1 MPESEKD
8 TLNMKK
14 TSSDISHNF
23 SRARSRM
30 PLWAQLVVMLTFV
43 TTVLLSFILVRD
55 YQNNRRSIIE
65 RQISTS
71 GRLLDLE
78 LQNLDQYVKELTSFC
93 LQPLYDSD
101 FSRILSEK
109 DPIAASDETYILNQ
123 MRTYFFSRS
132 DLNGYQICRLADGS
146 IYGRSG
152 QVQHFRKLS
161 DGTTFPEEAVTA
173 SSEGKYFHAILPSE
187 QKNGFFD
194 YYQSIIRI
202 KNKQPA
208 AVIRLEID
216 RSFASALNQSHAAN
230 GEFLCILN
238 QNGQLLF
245 SGSELLDE
253 IDSDTLKKI
262 SGIASAQSASLEIGG
277 KKWLCISCLDDRFGM
292 QLVSFCP
299 MQQIDTQIS
308 FILKSSL
315 LLGMVTW
322 LLAALA
328 TFVIVRLTT
337 APLTAFSRR
346 MKEVGNGNFSPIEEN
361 GGSRELL
368 ALSRSFNEMVSHI
381 DELINQNYVSEI
393 NEKTARLAALEAQL
407 NPHFL
412 YNTLQAIGTE
422 ALLNDQPQI
431 NRMLASL
438 AANLRYSI
446 KSGDPVRLKDEIVY
460 VNNYIML
467 QKMRFEERLHV
478 QIEISD
484 EYDNFLIPKISI
496 QTLVENSILH
506 GFGDTT
512 ESISIRIHASRKNE
526 LLQIQVKDDGCGID
540 EAHLQ
545 ELKSEFQNYLTPGHI
560 GKIGLANLYSRLQI
574 LYQGKASLEIE
585 SSPHHGTA
593 VTLLLP
599 ATTVL
604 TEIPH

>member
-1 MPESEKD
+1 
-8 TLNMKK
+8 MKK

-93 LQPLYDSD
+93 LQPLYDND
-101 FSRILSEK
+101 FSRILSGK
-109 DPIAASDETYILNQ
+109 DSIAAADETYILNQ

-132 DLNGYQICRLADGS
+132 DLNGYQICRLSDGS

-161 DGTTFPEEAVTA
+161 DDAAFPQEAITA

-216 RSFASALNQSHAAN
+216 RSFAASLNQSHAAN

-238 QNGQLLF
+238 QNGKLLF

-262 SGIASAQSASLEIGG
+262 SGIVSAQSASLEIGG

-328 TFVIVRLTT
+328 TFLIVRLTT

-526 LLQIQVKDDGCGID
+526 LLQIQVTDDGCGID

-599 ATTVL
+599 ATTML
-604 TEIPH
+604 TELPH

>member
-1 MPESEKD
+1 MNKSIFTHK
-8 TLNMKK
+8 
-14 TSSDISHNF
+14 F
-23 SRARSRM
+23 SRIRSRM

-161 DGTTFPEEAVTA
+161 DTTAFPQEAIIT
-173 SSEGKYFHAILPSE
+173 SSKEKYFHAILPSE

-216 RSFASALNQSHAAN
+216 RSFADSLNQSHAAN

-245 SGSELLDE
+245 SGSGLSNE

-262 SGIASAQSASLEIGG
+262 SGIASSQSASLEIGG
-277 KKWLCISCLDDRFGM
+277 KKWLCISCLDNRFGM
-292 QLVSFCP
+292 QLASFCP
-299 MQQIDTQIS
+299 MQQIDMQIS

-328 TFVIVRLTT
+328 TFLIVRLTT

-506 GFGDTT
+506 GFDDTT
-512 ESISIRIHASRKNE
+512 ESISIRIHASRKDE
-526 LLQIQVKDDGCGID
+526 LLQIQVTDDGCGID

-585 SSPHHGTA
+585 SSPHQGTA

-604 TEIPH
+604 TEMPDN

>member
-1 MPESEKD
+1 
-8 TLNMKK
+8 MKK

-23 SRARSRM
+23 FRARSRM

-245 SGSELLDE
+245 SGSGLLEDT
-253 IDSDTLKKI
+253 DSDTLKKI

-315 LLGMVTW
+315 LLGMITW

-328 TFVIVRLTT
+328 TFLIVRLTT

-446 KSGDPVRLKDEIVY
+446 KGGDPVRLKDEIVY

-478 QIEISD
+478 RIEISD

-506 GFGDTT
+506 GFDDTT
-512 ESISIRIHASRKNE
+512 ESISIRIQASRKKD
-526 LLQIQVKDDGCGID
+526 LLHIEVKDNGCGID

-545 ELKSEFQNYLTPGHI
+545 ELKAEFQNYLTPGHI

-585 SSPHHGTA
+585 SSPHQGTA

-604 TEIPH
+604 TEMSDN

>member
-1 MPESEKD
+1 MDRPHSD
-8 TLNMKK
+8 TK
-14 TSSDISHNF
+14 HNF
-23 SRARSRM
+23 SRIRSQM

-71 GRLLDLE
+71 ARLLDLE
-78 LQNLDQYVKELTSFC
+78 LQNLDQYIKELTSFC

-101 FSRILSEK
+101 FSRILSGK
-109 DPIAASDETYILNQ
+109 DSITASDETYILNQ

-152 QVQHFRKLS
+152 QVQHFRKLPDS
-161 DGTTFPEEAVTA
+161 TAFPEKAIAA
-173 SSEGKYFHAILPSE
+173 SSEGKYFHTILPSE

-208 AVIRLEID
+208 AVIRLEINP
-216 RSFASALNQSHAAN
+216 SFASSLNQSHEEN

-238 QNGQLLF
+238 KSGELLF
-245 SGSELLDE
+245 SGSKVLD
-253 IDSDTLKKI
+253 DASSDIFKKI
-262 SGIASAQSASLEIGG
+262 KEIASTQSASLEIGG
-277 KKWLCISCLDDRFGM
+277 RKWLCISCLDDRFGM
-292 QLVSFCP
+292 QLISFCP
-299 MQQIDTQIS
+299 MQLIDDQIS

-315 LLGMVTW
+315 LLGTITW

-328 TFVIVRLTT
+328 TFLIVRLTT
-337 APLTAFSRR
+337 APLSAFSRR
-346 MKEVGNGNFSPIEEN
+346 MKEVGKGNFSRIEEN

-368 ALSRSFNEMVSHI
+368 ALSKSFNEMVAHI

-393 NEKTARLAALEAQL
+393 NEKTARLTALEAQL

-446 KSGDPVRLKDEIVY
+446 KGGDPVRLGDELVY

-467 QKMRFEERLHV
+467 QKMRFEERLNV
-478 QIEISD
+478 CLDISD
-484 EYDNFLIPKISI
+484 EYNHLLIPKISI

-506 GFGDTT
+506 GFDDTT
-512 ESISIRIHASRKNE
+512 EAISIHIKARRKENM
-526 LLQIQVKDDGCGID
+526 LQIQVSDNGCGID
-540 EAHLQ
+540 QPQLL
-545 ELKSEFQNYLTPGHI
+545 ELESEFQNYLTPRHI

-574 LYQGKASLEIE
+574 LYQGKASLKID
-585 SSPHHGTA
+585 SALHHGTT

-604 TEIPH
+604 AEAHADFSDRQTVK

>member
-1 MPESEKD
+1 MNKSIFTHK
-8 TLNMKK
+8 
-14 TSSDISHNF
+14 F
-23 SRARSRM
+23 SRIRSRM

-93 LQPLYDSD
+93 LQPLYDND
-101 FSRILSEK
+101 FSRILSGK
-109 DPIAASDETYILNQ
+109 DSIAAADETYILNQ

-132 DLNGYQICRLADGS
+132 DLNGYQICRLSDGS

-161 DGTTFPEEAVTA
+161 DDAAFPQEAITA

-208 AVIRLEID
+208 AVIRLEIN
-216 RSFASALNQSHAAN
+216 RSFAASLNQSHAAN

-328 TFVIVRLTT
+328 TFLIVRLTT

-526 LLQIQVKDDGCGID
+526 FLQIQVTDDGCGID
-540 EAHLQ
+540 EPHLQ

-599 ATTVL
+599 ATTML
-604 TEIPH
+604 TELPH

>member
-1 MPESEKD
+1 MNKSIFTHK
-8 TLNMKK
+8 
-14 TSSDISHNF
+14 F
-23 SRARSRM
+23 SRIRSRM

-93 LQPLYDSD
+93 LQPLYDND
-101 FSRILSEK
+101 FSRILSGK
-109 DPIAASDETYILNQ
+109 DSIAAADETYILNQ

-132 DLNGYQICRLADGS
+132 DLNGYQICRLSDGS

-161 DGTTFPEEAVTA
+161 DDAAFPQEAITA

-208 AVIRLEID
+208 AVIRLEIN
-216 RSFASALNQSHAAN
+216 RSFAASLNQSHAAN

-328 TFVIVRLTT
+328 TFLIVRLTT

-599 ATTVL
+599 ATTML
-604 TEIPH
+604 TELPH

>member
-1 MPESEKD
+1 M
-8 TLNMKK
+8 N
-14 TSSDISHNF
+14 ISVSTHKF
-23 SRARSRM
+23 SRLRSRM
-30 PLWAQLVVMLTFV
+30 PLWAQLVVMVTLV

-93 LQPLYDSD
+93 LQPLYDND
-101 FSRILSEK
+101 FSRILSGK
-109 DPIAASDETYILNQ
+109 DSIAAADETYILNQ

-132 DLNGYQICRLADGS
+132 DLNGYQICRLSDGS

-161 DGTTFPEEAVTA
+161 DDAAFPQEAITA

-208 AVIRLEID
+208 AVIRLEIN
-216 RSFASALNQSHAAN
+216 RSFAASLNQSHAAN

-253 IDSDTLKKI
+253 LDSDTLKKI

-315 LLGMVTW
+315 LLGMITW

-328 TFVIVRLTT
+328 TFLIVRLTT

-346 MKEVGNGNFSPIEEN
+346 MKEVGNGNFSPIGEN

-478 QIEISD
+478 QIEIPD

-526 LLQIQVKDDGCGID
+526 LLQIQVTDDGCGID
-540 EAHLQ
+540 EPHLQ

-585 SSPHHGTA
+585 SSPHQGTA

-604 TEIPH
+604 TEVPH

>member
-1 MPESEKD
+1 
-8 TLNMKK
+8 MKK

-93 LQPLYDSD
+93 LQPLYDND
-101 FSRILSEK
+101 FSRILSGK
-109 DPIAASDETYILNQ
+109 DSIAAADETYILNQ

-132 DLNGYQICRLADGS
+132 DLNGYQICRLSDGS

-161 DGTTFPEEAVTA
+161 DDAAFPQEAITA

-216 RSFASALNQSHAAN
+216 RSFAASLNQSHAAN

-262 SGIASAQSASLEIGG
+262 SGIVSAQSASLEIGG

-328 TFVIVRLTT
+328 TFLIVRLTT

-526 LLQIQVKDDGCGID
+526 LLQIQVTDDGCGID

-599 ATTVL
+599 ATTML
-604 TEIPH
+604 TELPH

>member
-1 MPESEKD
+1 MNKSIFTHK
-8 TLNMKK
+8 
-14 TSSDISHNF
+14 F
-23 SRARSRM
+23 SRIRSRM

-123 MRTYFFSRS
+123 MRIYFFSRS

-152 QVQHFRKLS
+152 QVQHFRKMS
-161 DGTTFPEEAVTA
+161 DMSDITAFPQEAIIT
-173 SSEGKYFHAILPSE
+173 SSKGKYFHAILPSE

-216 RSFASALNQSHAAN
+216 RSFAASLNQSHAAN

-328 TFVIVRLTT
+328 TFLIVRLTT

-506 GFGDTT
+506 GFDDTT
-512 ESISIRIHASRKNE
+512 EAISIRIHASRKGE
-526 LLQIQVKDDGCGID
+526 LLQIQVTDNGCGID

-604 TEIPH
+604 TELLH

>member
-1 MPESEKD
+1 M
-8 TLNMKK
+8 N
-14 TSSDISHNF
+14 ISVSTHKF
-23 SRARSRM
+23 SRLRSRT
-30 PLWAQLVVMLTFV
+30 PLWAQLVVMVTLV

-93 LQPLYDSD
+93 LQPLYDND
-101 FSRILSEK
+101 FSRILSGK
-109 DPIAASDETYILNQ
+109 DSIAAADETYILNQ

-132 DLNGYQICRLADGS
+132 DLNGYQICRLSDGS

-161 DGTTFPEEAVTA
+161 DDAAFPQEAITA

-208 AVIRLEID
+208 AVIRLEIN
-216 RSFASALNQSHAAN
+216 RSFAASLNQSHAAN

-328 TFVIVRLTT
+328 TFLIVRLTT

-526 LLQIQVKDDGCGID
+526 LLQIQVTDDGCGID

-585 SSPHHGTA
+585 SSPHQGTA

-599 ATTVL
+599 ATTML
-604 TEIPH
+604 TELPH

>member
-1 MPESEKD
+1 MNKSIFTHK
-8 TLNMKK
+8 
-14 TSSDISHNF
+14 F
-23 SRARSRM
+23 SRIRSRM

-123 MRTYFFSRS
+123 MRIYFFSRS

-152 QVQHFRKLS
+152 QVQHFRKMS
-161 DGTTFPEEAVTA
+161 DITAFPQEAIIT
-173 SSEGKYFHAILPSE
+173 SSKGKYFHAILPSE

-216 RSFASALNQSHAAN
+216 RSFAASLNQSHAAN

-328 TFVIVRLTT
+328 TFLIVRLTT

-526 LLQIQVKDDGCGID
+526 LLQIQVTDNGCGID

-585 SSPHHGTA
+585 SSPHQGTA

-604 TEIPH
+604 TELPH

>member
-1 MPESEKD
+1 
-8 TLNMKK
+8 MKHQYPNRQIHK
-14 TSSDISHNF
+14 FSHIRN
-23 SRARSRM
+23 RM

-43 TTVLLSFILVRD
+43 TTALLSFILVRD
-55 YQNNRRSIIE
+55 YQNNRRSIID

-78 LQNLDQYVKELTSFC
+78 LQNLDQYIKELTSFC

-101 FSRILSEK
+101 FSRILSGK
-109 DPIAASDETYILNQ
+109 DPIAATDETYILNQ

-132 DLNGYQICRLADGS
+132 DLNGYQICRLFDGS

-152 QVQHFRKLS
+152 QVQHFRRLS
-161 DGTTFPEEAVTA
+161 DGTSFPEEAITK
-173 SSEGKYFHAILPSE
+173 SSGGRYFHAILPSSQE
-187 QKNGFFD
+187 NGFFD

-216 RSFASALNQSHAAN
+216 LSFASNLNQSHAAN

-238 QNGQLLF
+238 RDGQLLF
-245 SGSELLDE
+245 SGADLLKNA
-253 IDSDTLKKI
+253 DSDTLEKI
-262 SGIASAQSASLEIGG
+262 NQATASRSSSIDIDG
-277 KKWLCISCLDDRFGM
+277 KKWLLISCFDDRFGM

-299 MQQIDTQIS
+299 MQLINTQIS
-308 FILKSSL
+308 FILKTSL
-315 LLGMVTW
+315 LLGMITW
-322 LLAALA
+322 LLAAFA
-328 TFVIVRLTT
+328 TFLIVRLTT

-446 KSGDPVRLKDEIVY
+446 KGGDPVRLKDEIVY

-506 GFGDTT
+506 GFDDTT
-512 ESISIRIHASRKNE
+512 ESISIRIHASRKDE
-526 LLQIQVKDDGCGID
+526 LLQIQVTDDGCGID

-585 SSPHHGTA
+585 SSPHQGTA

-604 TEIPH
+604 TEMPDN

>member
-1 MPESEKD
+1 M
-8 TLNMKK
+8 N
-14 TSSDISHNF
+14 SSVPTHKF
-23 SRARSRM
+23 SRIRSRM

-101 FSRILSEK
+101 FSRILSGK
-109 DPIAASDETYILNQ
+109 DPIAAADETYILNQ

-132 DLNGYQICRLADGS
+132 DLNGYQICRLVDGS
-146 IYGRSG
+146 VYGRSG

-161 DGTTFPEEAVTA
+161 DDTTFPEEAVTA

-245 SGSELLDE
+245 SGSGLLED
-253 IDSDTLKKI
+253 IDSNTLKKI
-262 SGIASAQSASLEIGG
+262 SGIASAQSASLEIDG

-299 MQQIDTQIS
+299 MQQIDMQIS

-315 LLGMVTW
+315 LLGMITW

-328 TFVIVRLTT
+328 TFLIVRLTT

-438 AANLRYSI
+438 ATNLRYSI
-446 KSGDPVRLKDEIVY
+446 KGGDPVRLKDEIVY

-506 GFGDTT
+506 GFDDTT
-512 ESISIRIHASRKNE
+512 ESISIRIQASCKE
-526 LLQIQVKDDGCGID
+526 DLLRIEVKDDGCGID

-545 ELKSEFQNYLTPGHI
+545 ELKAEFQNYLTPGHI

-585 SSPHHGTA
+585 SSPHQGTA

-604 TEIPH
+604 TEAPH

>member
-1 MPESEKD
+1 
-8 TLNMKK
+8 MKHPYRSRQIHK
-14 TSSDISHNF
+14 FSHIRN
-23 SRARSRM
+23 RM

-55 YQNNRRSIIE
+55 YQNNRHSIID

-78 LQNLDQYVKELTSFC
+78 LQNLDQYIKELTSFC

-101 FSRILSEK
+101 FSRILSGK
-109 DPIAASDETYILNQ
+109 DPIAATDETYILNQ

-132 DLNGYQICRLADGS
+132 DLNGYQICRLSDGS

-152 QVQHFRKLS
+152 QVQHFRRLS
-161 DGTTFPEEAVTA
+161 DGTSFPEEAITK
-173 SSEGKYFHAILPSE
+173 SSGGRYFHAILPSSQE
-187 QKNGFFD
+187 NGFFD

-216 RSFASALNQSHAAN
+216 LSFASNLNQSHAAN

-238 QNGQLLF
+238 RDGQLLF
-245 SGSELLDE
+245 SGADLLKNA
-253 IDSDTLKKI
+253 DSDTLEKI
-262 SGIASAQSASLEIGG
+262 NQATASRSSSIDIDG
-277 KKWLCISCLDDRFGM
+277 KKWLLISCFDDRFGM

-299 MQQIDTQIS
+299 MQLINTQIS
-308 FILKSSL
+308 FILKTSL
-315 LLGMVTW
+315 LLGMITW
-322 LLAALA
+322 LLAAFA
-328 TFVIVRLTT
+328 TFLIVRLTT

-361 GGSRELL
+361 GGSRELI

-446 KSGDPVRLKDEIVY
+446 KGGDPVRLKDEIVY

-467 QKMRFEERLHV
+467 QKMRFEERLNV
-478 QIEISD
+478 RIEISE
-484 EYDNFLIPKISI
+484 EYHNFLIPKISI

-506 GFGDTT
+506 GFDDTA
-512 ESISIRIHASRKNE
+512 EAISIRIHASRKDD
-526 LLQIQVKDDGCGID
+526 LLQIQVTDDGCGID
-540 EAHLQ
+540 APHLQ

-585 SSPHHGTA
+585 SSPHQGTS

-604 TEIPH
+604 TELPHGSATA

>member
-1 MPESEKD
+1 
-8 TLNMKK
+8 MKK

-245 SGSELLDE
+245 SGSGLLEDT
-253 IDSDTLKKI
+253 DSDTLKKI
-262 SGIASAQSASLEIGG
+262 SGIASAQSASLEIRG

-315 LLGMVTW
+315 LLGMITW

-328 TFVIVRLTT
+328 TFLIVRLTT

-446 KSGDPVRLKDEIVY
+446 KGGDPVRLKDEIVY

-506 GFGDTT
+506 GFDDTT
-512 ESISIRIHASRKNE
+512 ESISIRIQASRKKD
-526 LLQIQVKDDGCGID
+526 LLHIEVKDNGCGID

-585 SSPHHGTA
+585 SSPHQGTA

-604 TEIPH
+604 TEMPDN

>member
-1 MPESEKD
+1 
-8 TLNMKK
+8 MKK

-123 MRTYFFSRS
+123 MRIYFFSRS

-152 QVQHFRKLS
+152 QVQHFRKMS
-161 DGTTFPEEAVTA
+161 DMSDITAFPQEAIIT
-173 SSEGKYFHAILPSE
+173 SSKGKYFHAILPSE

-216 RSFASALNQSHAAN
+216 RSFAASLNQSHAAN

-328 TFVIVRLTT
+328 TFLIVRLTT

-506 GFGDTT
+506 GFDDTT
-512 ESISIRIHASRKNE
+512 EAISIRIHASRKGE
-526 LLQIQVKDDGCGID
+526 LLQIQVTDNGCGID

-604 TEIPH
+604 TELLH

>member
-1 MPESEKD
+1 MNKSIFTHK
-8 TLNMKK
+8 
-14 TSSDISHNF
+14 F
-23 SRARSRM
+23 SRIRSRM

-71 GRLLDLE
+71 GRLLNLE

-123 MRTYFFSRS
+123 MRIYFFSRS

-152 QVQHFRKLS
+152 QVQHFRKMS
-161 DGTTFPEEAVTA
+161 DITAFPQEAIIT
-173 SSEGKYFHAILPSE
+173 SSKGKYFHAILPSE

-216 RSFASALNQSHAAN
+216 RSFAASLNQSHAAN

-328 TFVIVRLTT
+328 TFLIVRLTT

-526 LLQIQVKDDGCGID
+526 LLQIQVTDDGCGID

-585 SSPHHGTA
+585 SPSHQGTA

-604 TEIPH
+604 TELPAN

>member
-1 MPESEKD
+1 
-8 TLNMKK
+8 MKHQYPNRQIHK
-14 TSSDISHNF
+14 FSHIRN
-23 SRARSRM
+23 RM

-43 TTVLLSFILVRD
+43 TTALLSFILVRD
-55 YQNNRRSIIE
+55 YQNNRRSIID

-78 LQNLDQYVKELTSFC
+78 LQNLDQYIKELTSFC

-101 FSRILSEK
+101 FSRILSGK
-109 DPIAASDETYILNQ
+109 DPIAATDETYILYQ

-132 DLNGYQICRLADGS
+132 DLNGYQICRLFDGS

-152 QVQHFRKLS
+152 QVQHFRRLS
-161 DGTTFPEEAVTA
+161 DGTSFPEEAITK
-173 SSEGKYFHAILPSE
+173 SSGGRYFHAILPSSQE
-187 QKNGFFD
+187 NGFFD

-216 RSFASALNQSHAAN
+216 LSFASNLNQSHAAN

-238 QNGQLLF
+238 RDGQLLF
-245 SGSELLDE
+245 SGADLLKNA
-253 IDSDTLKKI
+253 DSDTLEKI
-262 SGIASAQSASLEIGG
+262 NQATASRSSSIDIDG
-277 KKWLCISCLDDRFGM
+277 KKWLLISCFDDRFGM

-299 MQQIDTQIS
+299 MQLINTQIS
-308 FILKSSL
+308 FILKTSL
-315 LLGMVTW
+315 LLGMITW
-322 LLAALA
+322 LLAAFA
-328 TFVIVRLTT
+328 TFLIVRLTT

-361 GGSRELL
+361 GGSRELI
-368 ALSRSFNEMVSHI
+368 ALSRSFNQMVSHI

-446 KSGDPVRLKDEIVY
+446 KGGDPVRLKDEIVY

-467 QKMRFEERLHV
+467 QKMRFEERLNV
-478 QIEISD
+478 RIEISE
-484 EYDNFLIPKISI
+484 EYHNFLIPKISI

-506 GFGDTT
+506 GFDDTT
-512 ESISIRIHASRKNE
+512 EAISIHIHASRKDD
-526 LLQIQVKDDGCGID
+526 LLQIQVTDDGCGID
-540 EAHLQ
+540 APHLQ

-585 SSPHHGTA
+585 SSPHQGTS

-604 TEIPH
+604 TELPHGSATA

>member
-1 MPESEKD
+1 MNKSIFTHK
-8 TLNMKK
+8 
-14 TSSDISHNF
+14 F
-23 SRARSRM
+23 SRIRSRM

-123 MRTYFFSRS
+123 MRIYFFSRS

-161 DGTTFPEEAVTA
+161 DITAFPQEAIIT
-173 SSEGKYFHAILPSE
+173 SSKGKYFHAILPSE

-202 KNKQPA
+202 KNKQPT

-216 RSFASALNQSHAAN
+216 RSFAASLNQSHAAN

-328 TFVIVRLTT
+328 TFLIVRLTT

-526 LLQIQVKDDGCGID
+526 LLQIQVTDDGCGID

-599 ATTVL
+599 ATTML
-604 TEIPH
+604 TELPH

>member
-1 MPESEKD
+1 MNKSIFTHK
-8 TLNMKK
+8 
-14 TSSDISHNF
+14 F
-23 SRARSRM
+23 SRIRSRM

-123 MRTYFFSRS
+123 MRIYFFSRS

-152 QVQHFRKLS
+152 QVQHFRKMS
-161 DGTTFPEEAVTA
+161 DMSDITAFPQEAIIT
-173 SSEGKYFHAILPSE
+173 SSKGKYFHAILPSE

-216 RSFASALNQSHAAN
+216 RSFAASLNQSHAAN

-328 TFVIVRLTT
+328 TFLIVRLTT

-506 GFGDTT
+506 GFDDTT
-512 ESISIRIHASRKNE
+512 EAISIRIHTSRKGE
-526 LLQIQVKDDGCGID
+526 LLQIQVTDNGCGID

-604 TEIPH
+604 TELLH

>member
-1 MPESEKD
+1 
-8 TLNMKK
+8 MKK

-23 SRARSRM
+23 SRIRSRM

-161 DGTTFPEEAVTA
+161 DTTAFPQEAIIT
-173 SSEGKYFHAILPSE
+173 SSKEKYFHAILPSE

-216 RSFASALNQSHAAN
+216 RSFADSLNQSHAAN

-245 SGSELLDE
+245 SGSGLSNE

-262 SGIASAQSASLEIGG
+262 SGIASSQSASLEIGG
-277 KKWLCISCLDDRFGM
+277 KKWLCISCLDNRFGM
-292 QLVSFCP
+292 QLASFCP
-299 MQQIDTQIS
+299 MQQIDMQIS

-328 TFVIVRLTT
+328 TFLIVRLTT

-467 QKMRFEERLHV
+467 QKNAF
-478 QIEISD
+478 
-484 EYDNFLIPKISI
+484 
-496 QTLVENSILH
+496 
-506 GFGDTT
+506 
-512 ESISIRIHASRKNE
+512 
-526 LLQIQVKDDGCGID
+526 
-540 EAHLQ
+540 
-545 ELKSEFQNYLTPGHI
+545 
-560 GKIGLANLYSRLQI
+560 
-574 LYQGKASLEIE
+574 
-585 SSPHHGTA
+585 
-593 VTLLLP
+593 
-599 ATTVL
+599 
-604 TEIPH
+604 

>member
-1 MPESEKD
+1 
-8 TLNMKK
+8 MKK
-14 TSSDISHNF
+14 TLSNTKHKF

-55 YQNNRRSIIE
+55 YQNNRRSIID

-78 LQNLDQYVKELTSFC
+78 LQNLDQYIKELTSFC

-101 FSRILSEK
+101 LSRILSAK
-109 DPIAASDETYILNQ
+109 GSLSAADETYVLNQ

-132 DLNGYQICRLADGS
+132 DLNGYQICRLSDGS

-161 DGTTFPEEAVTA
+161 DDAAFPQEAITA
-173 SSEGKYFHAILPSE
+173 SSEGKYFHAILPSGQE
-187 QKNGFFD
+187 NGFFD

-208 AVIRLEID
+208 AVIRLEIN
-216 RSFASALNQSHAAN
+216 RSFASSLNQSHAAN

-238 QNGQLLF
+238 QSGELLF
-245 SGSELLDE
+245 SGSELLDD
-253 IDSDTLKKI
+253 IDSDTLKKL
-262 SGIASAQSASLEIGG
+262 SEIASAQSTALEIGG

-299 MQQIDTQIS
+299 MQQIDAQIS

-328 TFVIVRLTT
+328 TILIVRLTT

-446 KSGDPVRLKDEIVY
+446 KGGDPVRLKDEIIY

-478 QIEISD
+478 WIEISD
-484 EYDNFLIPKISI
+484 EYNNFLVPKISI

-506 GFGDTT
+506 GFDDTT
-512 ESISIRIHASRKNE
+512 ESISICIHAARKDE
-526 LLQIQVKDDGCGID
+526 LLRIQVTDDGCGID
-540 EAHLQ
+540 EPHLQ

-585 SSPHHGTA
+585 SSPHQGTS

-604 TEIPH
+604 TEVPH

>member
-1 MPESEKD
+1 
-8 TLNMKK
+8 MKK

-23 SRARSRM
+23 FRARSRM

-101 FSRILSEK
+101 FSQILSEK

-245 SGSELLDE
+245 SGSGLLEDT
-253 IDSDTLKKI
+253 DSDTLKKI

-315 LLGMVTW
+315 LLGMITW

-328 TFVIVRLTT
+328 TFLIVRLTT

-446 KSGDPVRLKDEIVY
+446 KGGDPVRLKDEIVY

-506 GFGDTT
+506 GFDDTT
-512 ESISIRIHASRKNE
+512 ESISIRIQASRKKD
-526 LLQIQVKDDGCGID
+526 LLHIEVKDNGCGID

-585 SSPHHGTA
+585 SSPHQGTA

-604 TEIPH
+604 TEMPDN

>member
-1 MPESEKD
+1 
-8 TLNMKK
+8 MKK

-23 SRARSRM
+23 SRIRSRM

-161 DGTTFPEEAVTA
+161 DTTAFPQEAIIT
-173 SSEGKYFHAILPSE
+173 SSKEKYFHAILPSE

-216 RSFASALNQSHAAN
+216 RSFADSLNQSHAAN

-245 SGSELLDE
+245 SGSGLSNE

-262 SGIASAQSASLEIGG
+262 SGIASSQSASLEIGG
-277 KKWLCISCLDDRFGM
+277 KKWLCISCLDNRFGM
-292 QLVSFCP
+292 QLASFCP
-299 MQQIDTQIS
+299 MQQIDMQIS

-328 TFVIVRLTT
+328 TFLIVRLTT

-506 GFGDTT
+506 GFDDTT
-512 ESISIRIHASRKNE
+512 ESISIRIHASRKDE
-526 LLQIQVKDDGCGID
+526 LLQIQVTDDGCGID

-599 ATTVL
+599 ATTML
-604 TEIPH
+604 TELPH

>member
-1 MPESEKD
+1 MNKSIFTHK
-8 TLNMKK
+8 
-14 TSSDISHNF
+14 F
-23 SRARSRM
+23 SRIRSRM

-161 DGTTFPEEAVTA
+161 DTTAFPQEAIIT
-173 SSEGKYFHAILPSE
+173 SSKEKYFHAILPSE

-216 RSFASALNQSHAAN
+216 RSFADSLNQSHAAN

-245 SGSELLDE
+245 SGSGLSNE

-262 SGIASAQSASLEIGG
+262 SGIASSQSASLEIGG
-277 KKWLCISCLDDRFGM
+277 KKWLCISCLDNRFGM
-292 QLVSFCP
+292 QLASFCP
-299 MQQIDTQIS
+299 MQQIDMQIS

-328 TFVIVRLTT
+328 TFLIVRLTT

-506 GFGDTT
+506 GFDDTT
-512 ESISIRIHASRKNE
+512 ESISIRIHASRKDE
-526 LLQIQVKDDGCGID
+526 LLQIQVTDDGCGID

-599 ATTVL
+599 ATTML
-604 TEIPH
+604 TELPH

>member
-1 MPESEKD
+1 
-8 TLNMKK
+8 MKK

-245 SGSELLDE
+245 SGSGLLEDT
-253 IDSDTLKKI
+253 DSDTLKKI

-277 KKWLCISCLDDRFGM
+277 KKWLCISCMDDRFGM

-315 LLGMVTW
+315 LLGMITW

-328 TFVIVRLTT
+328 TFLIVRLTT

-446 KSGDPVRLKDEIVY
+446 KGGDPVRLKDEIVY

-506 GFGDTT
+506 GFDDTT
-512 ESISIRIHASRKNE
+512 ESISIRIQASRKKD
-526 LLQIQVKDDGCGID
+526 LLHIEVKDNGCGID

-545 ELKSEFQNYLTPGHI
+545 ELKAEFQNYLTPGHI

-585 SSPHHGTA
+585 SSPHQGTA

-604 TEIPH
+604 TEMPDN

>member
-1 MPESEKD
+1 
-8 TLNMKK
+8 MKHQYPNRQIHK
-14 TSSDISHNF
+14 FSHIRN
-23 SRARSRM
+23 RM

-43 TTVLLSFILVRD
+43 TTALLSFILVRD
-55 YQNNRRSIIE
+55 YQNNRRSIID

-78 LQNLDQYVKELTSFC
+78 LQNLDQYIKELTSFC

-101 FSRILSEK
+101 FSRILSGK
-109 DPIAASDETYILNQ
+109 DPIAATDETYILNQ

-132 DLNGYQICRLADGS
+132 DLNGYQICRLFDGS

-152 QVQHFRKLS
+152 QVQHFRRLS
-161 DGTTFPEEAVTA
+161 DGTSFPEEAITK
-173 SSEGKYFHAILPSE
+173 SSGGRYFHAILPSSQE
-187 QKNGFFD
+187 NGFFD

-216 RSFASALNQSHAAN
+216 LSFASNLNQSHAAN

-238 QNGQLLF
+238 RDGQLLF
-245 SGSELLDE
+245 SGADLLKNA
-253 IDSDTLKKI
+253 DSDTLEKI
-262 SGIASAQSASLEIGG
+262 NQATASRSSSIDIDG
-277 KKWLCISCLDDRFGM
+277 KKWLLISCFDDRFGM

-299 MQQIDTQIS
+299 MQLINTQIS
-308 FILKSSL
+308 FILKTSL
-315 LLGMVTW
+315 LLGMITW
-322 LLAALA
+322 LLAAFA
-328 TFVIVRLTT
+328 TFLIVRLTT

-361 GGSRELL
+361 GGSRELI

-446 KSGDPVRLKDEIVY
+446 KGGDPVRLKDEIVY

-467 QKMRFEERLHV
+467 QKMRFEERLNV
-478 QIEISD
+478 RIEISE
-484 EYDNFLIPKISI
+484 EYHNFLIPKISI

-506 GFGDTT
+506 GFDDTT
-512 ESISIRIHASRKNE
+512 EAISIHIHASRKDD
-526 LLQIQVKDDGCGID
+526 LLQIQVTDDGCGID
-540 EAHLQ
+540 APHLQ

-585 SSPHHGTA
+585 SSPHQGTS

-604 TEIPH
+604 TELPHGSATA

>member
-1 MPESEKD
+1 M
-8 TLNMKK
+8 N
-14 TSSDISHNF
+14 ISVSTHKF
-23 SRARSRM
+23 SRLRSRM
-30 PLWAQLVVMLTFV
+30 PLWAQLVVMVTLV

-93 LQPLYDSD
+93 LQPLYDND
-101 FSRILSEK
+101 FSRILSGK
-109 DPIAASDETYILNQ
+109 DSIAAADETYILNQ

-132 DLNGYQICRLADGS
+132 DLNGYQICRLSDGS

-161 DGTTFPEEAVTA
+161 DDAAFPQEAITA

-208 AVIRLEID
+208 AVIRLEIN
-216 RSFASALNQSHAAN
+216 RSFAASLNQSHAAN

-245 SGSELLDE
+245 SGSGLLDE
-253 IDSDTLKKI
+253 LDSDTLKKI

-315 LLGMVTW
+315 LLGMITW

-328 TFVIVRLTT
+328 TFLIVRLTT

-346 MKEVGNGNFSPIEEN
+346 MKEVGNGNFSPIGEN

-446 KSGDPVRLKDEIVY
+446 KGGDPVRLKDEIVY

-526 LLQIQVKDDGCGID
+526 LLQIQVTDDGCGID
-540 EAHLQ
+540 EPHLQ

-585 SSPHHGTA
+585 SSPHQGTA

-604 TEIPH
+604 TEVPH

>member
-1 MPESEKD
+1 
-8 TLNMKK
+8 MKK

-161 DGTTFPEEAVTA
+161 DGTTLPEEAVTA

-245 SGSELLDE
+245 SGSGLLEDT
-253 IDSDTLKKI
+253 DSDTLKKI

-315 LLGMVTW
+315 LLGMITW

-328 TFVIVRLTT
+328 TFLIVRLTT

-446 KSGDPVRLKDEIVY
+446 KGGDPVRLKDEIVY

-506 GFGDTT
+506 GFDDTT
-512 ESISIRIHASRKNE
+512 ESISIRIHASRKDE
-526 LLQIQVKDDGCGID
+526 LLQIQVTDDGCGID

-585 SSPHHGTA
+585 SSPHQGTA

-604 TEIPH
+604 TEMPDN

>member
-1 MPESEKD
+1 
-8 TLNMKK
+8 MKK

-23 SRARSRM
+23 SRIRSRM

-161 DGTTFPEEAVTA
+161 DTTAFPQEAIIT
-173 SSEGKYFHAILPSE
+173 SSKEKYFHAILPSE

-216 RSFASALNQSHAAN
+216 RSFADSLNQSHAAN

-245 SGSELLDE
+245 SGSGLSNE

-262 SGIASAQSASLEIGG
+262 SGIASSQSASLEIGG
-277 KKWLCISCLDDRFGM
+277 KKWLCISCLDNRFGM
-292 QLVSFCP
+292 QLASFCP
-299 MQQIDTQIS
+299 MQQIDMQIS

-328 TFVIVRLTT
+328 TFLIVRLTT

-599 ATTVL
+599 ATTML
-604 TEIPH
+604 TELPH

>member
-1 MPESEKD
+1 MNKSIFTHK
-8 TLNMKK
+8 
-14 TSSDISHNF
+14 F
-23 SRARSRM
+23 SRIRSRM

-123 MRTYFFSRS
+123 MRIYFFSRS

-161 DGTTFPEEAVTA
+161 DTTAFPQEAIIT
-173 SSEGKYFHAILPSE
+173 SSKGKYFHAILPSE

-216 RSFASALNQSHAAN
+216 RSFAASLNQSHAAN

-292 QLVSFCP
+292 
-299 MQQIDTQIS
+299 
-308 FILKSSL
+308 
-315 LLGMVTW
+315 
-322 LLAALA
+322 
-328 TFVIVRLTT
+328 
-337 APLTAFSRR
+337 
-346 MKEVGNGNFSPIEEN
+346 
-361 GGSRELL
+361 
-368 ALSRSFNEMVSHI
+368 
-381 DELINQNYVSEI
+381 
-393 NEKTARLAALEAQL
+393 
-407 NPHFL
+407 
-412 YNTLQAIGTE
+412 
-422 ALLNDQPQI
+422 
-431 NRMLASL
+431 
-438 AANLRYSI
+438 
-446 KSGDPVRLKDEIVY
+446 
-460 VNNYIML
+460 
-467 QKMRFEERLHV
+467 
-478 QIEISD
+478 
-484 EYDNFLIPKISI
+484 
-496 QTLVENSILH
+496 
-506 GFGDTT
+506 
-512 ESISIRIHASRKNE
+512 
-526 LLQIQVKDDGCGID
+526 
-540 EAHLQ
+540 
-545 ELKSEFQNYLTPGHI
+545 
-560 GKIGLANLYSRLQI
+560 
-574 LYQGKASLEIE
+574 
-585 SSPHHGTA
+585 
-593 VTLLLP
+593 
-599 ATTVL
+599 
-604 TEIPH
+604 

>member
-1 MPESEKD
+1 
-8 TLNMKK
+8 MKK

-599 ATTVL
+599 ATTML
-604 TEIPH
+604 TELPH

>member
-1 MPESEKD
+1 MNKSIFTHK
-8 TLNMKK
+8 
-14 TSSDISHNF
+14 F
-23 SRARSRM
+23 SRIRSRM

-245 SGSELLDE
+245 SGSGLLEDT
-253 IDSDTLKKI
+253 DSDTLKKI

-315 LLGMVTW
+315 LLGMITW

-328 TFVIVRLTT
+328 TFLIVRLTT

-368 ALSRSFNEMVSHI
+368 ALSRSFNEMVTHI

-599 ATTVL
+599 ATTML
-604 TEIPH
+604 TELPH

>member
-1 MPESEKD
+1 MNKSIFTHK
-8 TLNMKK
+8 
-14 TSSDISHNF
+14 F
-23 SRARSRM
+23 SRIRSRM

-123 MRTYFFSRS
+123 MRIYFFSRS

-152 QVQHFRKLS
+152 QVQHFRKMS
-161 DGTTFPEEAVTA
+161 DITAFPQEAIIT
-173 SSEGKYFHAILPSE
+173 SSKGKYFHAILPSE

-216 RSFASALNQSHAAN
+216 RSFAASLNQSHAAN

-346 MKEVGNGNFSPIEEN
+346 MKEVGSGNFSPIKEN

-512 ESISIRIHASRKNE
+512 ESISLRIHASRKNE
-526 LLQIQVKDDGCGID
+526 LLQIQVTDDGCGID

-585 SSPHHGTA
+585 SSPHQGTA

-599 ATTVL
+599 ATTML
-604 TEIPH
+604 TELPH

>member
-1 MPESEKD
+1 
-8 TLNMKK
+8 MKK

-23 SRARSRM
+23 SRIRSRM

-161 DGTTFPEEAVTA
+161 DTTAFPQEAIIT
-173 SSEGKYFHAILPSE
+173 SSKEKYFHAILPSE

-216 RSFASALNQSHAAN
+216 RSFADSLNQSHAAN

-245 SGSELLDE
+245 SGSGLSNE

-262 SGIASAQSASLEIGG
+262 SGIASSQSASLEIGG
-277 KKWLCISCLDDRFGM
+277 KKWLCISCLDNRFGM
-292 QLVSFCP
+292 QLASFCP
-299 MQQIDTQIS
+299 MQQIDMQIS

-328 TFVIVRLTT
+328 TFLIVRLTT

-506 GFGDTT
+506 GFDDTT
-512 ESISIRIHASRKNE
+512 EAISIRIHASRKGE
-526 LLQIQVKDDGCGID
+526 LLQIQVTDNGCGID

-599 ATTVL
+599 ATTML
-604 TEIPH
+604 TELPH

>member
-1 MPESEKD
+1 
-8 TLNMKK
+8 MKHQYPNRQIHK
-14 TSSDISHNF
+14 FSHIRN
-23 SRARSRM
+23 RM

-43 TTVLLSFILVRD
+43 TTALLSFILVRD
-55 YQNNRRSIIE
+55 YQNNRRSIID

-78 LQNLDQYVKELTSFC
+78 LQNLDQYIKELTSFC

-101 FSRILSEK
+101 FSRILSGK
-109 DPIAASDETYILNQ
+109 DPIAATDETYILNQ

-132 DLNGYQICRLADGS
+132 DLNGYQICRLSDGS

-152 QVQHFRKLS
+152 QVQHFRRLS
-161 DGTTFPEEAVTA
+161 DGTSFPGEAITK
-173 SSEGKYFHAILPSE
+173 SSGGRYFHAILPSSQE
-187 QKNGFFD
+187 NGFFD

-216 RSFASALNQSHAAN
+216 LSFASNLNQSHAAN

-238 QNGQLLF
+238 RDGQLLF
-245 SGSELLDE
+245 SGADLLKNA
-253 IDSDTLKKI
+253 DSDTLEKI
-262 SGIASAQSASLEIGG
+262 NQATASRSSSIDIDG
-277 KKWLCISCLDDRFGM
+277 KKWLLISCFDDRFGM

-299 MQQIDTQIS
+299 MQLINTQIS
-308 FILKSSL
+308 FILKTSL
-315 LLGMVTW
+315 LLGMITW
-322 LLAALA
+322 LLAAFA
-328 TFVIVRLTT
+328 TFLIVRLTT

-361 GGSRELL
+361 GGSRELI

-446 KSGDPVRLKDEIVY
+446 KGGDPVRLKDEIVY

-467 QKMRFEERLHV
+467 QKMRFEERLNV
-478 QIEISD
+478 RIEISE
-484 EYDNFLIPKISI
+484 EYHNFLIPKISI

-512 ESISIRIHASRKNE
+512 ESISIRIHASRKDD
-526 LLQIQVKDDGCGID
+526 LLQIQVTDDGCGID
-540 EAHLQ
+540 APHLQ

-585 SSPHHGTA
+585 SSPHQGTS

-604 TEIPH
+604 TELPHGSATA